1 MSDFRHSR
9 ELLTTASEYIE
20 TFDSPLQ
27 TASLDVQAC
36 EAGLARAQE
45 DIAKRLGTEP
55 DKPTRQRLIVLLLQ
69 LNDELV
75 SLREVALSQRSAA
88 VVAVQEAL
96 EHLRPTTSVPQL
108 LERIPKEICGLGFA
122 RSLVSQVSDS
132 VWISRYAFVDQ
143 DDELASLM
151 VRAGSEEPTRI
162 TPRLLESEL
171 VRRRRPMIVRDP
183 QRNPGMHE
191 RFKVVT
197 KTQGYVA
204 APVLACDRVIGFLH
218 ADQYLGYKRI
228 SDDFSRDILS
238 MLAEGIGY
246 AVERM
251 VFQQR
256 LEALRGRLS
265 EYTRHV
271 NDLVATCADAD
282 IDLSPT
288 SGEHAET
295 ASPGTAAA
303 LIGQLDS
310 RVAASPLTRRELE
323 ILRHMASG
331 ATNAQIATRLV
342 LSEGTVKSHVK
353 HILRK
358 LAASNRAQAVAY
370 YHRLA
375 IAPVPRPGF
384 PIDS

>member
-9 ELLTTASEYIE
+9 ELLATASEFVE
-20 TFDSPLQ
+20 TIDSPLQ
-27 TASLDVQAC
+27 TARLDIQAC
-36 EAGLARAQE
+36 EEGLARAQE
-45 DIAKRLGTEP
+45 DIAKRLGTES
-55 DKPTRQRLIVLLLQ
+55 DMPTRQRLIVLLLQ
-69 LNDELV
+69 LNDELA
-75 SLREVALSQRSAA
+75 SLRDDALSQRSAA
-88 VVAVQEAL
+88 VVAVREAM

-108 LERIPKEICGLGFA
+108 LERLPGEICGLGFA

-143 DDELASLM
+143 DAELATLM
-151 VRAGSEEPTRI
+151 VRAGSEEPTRL

-183 QRNPGMHE
+183 QHNPGMHE

-204 APVLACDRVIGFLH
+204 APVIACDRVIGFLH

-228 SDDFSRDILS
+228 SDDFCRDILN
-238 MLAEGIGY
+238 MLAEGVGY

-256 LEALRGRLS
+256 LAALRGRLTD
-265 EYTRHV
+265 YTRQV
-271 NDLVATCADAD
+271 NDLVAECADAD
-282 IDLSPT
+282 IGLSPA
-288 SGEHAET
+288 SGEPAD
-295 ASPGTAAA
+295 APAPAAVPA
-303 LIGQLDS
+303 VIGQFGPDAS
-310 RVAASPLTRRELE
+310 ASPLTRRELE

-384 PIDS
+384 PMDG

>member
-1 MSDFRHSR
+1 
-9 ELLTTASEYIE
+9 
-20 TFDSPLQ
+20 
-27 TASLDVQAC
+27 
-36 EAGLARAQE
+36 
-45 DIAKRLGTEP
+45 
-55 DKPTRQRLIVLLLQ
+55 
-69 LNDELV
+69 
-75 SLREVALSQRSAA
+75 
-88 VVAVQEAL
+88 
-96 EHLRPTTSVPQL
+96 
-108 LERIPKEICGLGFA
+108 
-122 RSLVSQVSDS
+122 
-132 VWISRYAFVDQ
+132 
-143 DDELASLM
+143 
-151 VRAGSEEPTRI
+151 
-162 TPRLLESEL
+162 
-171 VRRRRPMIVRDP
+171 
-183 QRNPGMHE
+183 MHE